1 MNHIDNITLGLISAD
16 TLFRT
21 LYRWQAFTDELFDVE
36 FNGEPLVN
44 KLLPDLK
51 TFVGD
56 NASFSIVQPNK
67 AVSDLLFR
75 FGKDCLKKTFT
86 AKPDCVERDI
96 EKGVVWKKT
105 DECGCVINCTLL
117 PITADDIEL
126 VLHLLH
132 GNETT
137 KNEYDTLLSFYL
149 KLVSEEVC
157 AKIKNESEKV
167 NGSLEGAYIFPVIIF
182 YN

>member
-1 MNHIDNITLGLISAD
+1 MKTIDNITLGFISAD
-16 TLFRT
+16 SLFRT

-51 TFVGD
+51 TFVGEND
-56 NASFSIVQPNK
+56 SFSIILPNK

-96 EKGVVWKKT
+96 EQGVVWNKT
-105 DECGCVINCTLL
+105 DECGCTLNCTLL
-117 PITADDIEL
+117 PIPADDIEL

-137 KNEYDTLLSFYL
+137 KTEYDTLLSFYL

-157 AKIKNESEKV
+157 ARLKNASEKV
-167 NGSLEGAYIFPVIIF
+167 NCSLEGAYIFPVIIF